1 MKKTALL
8 ILLAWISMHT
18 AFAQMS
24 VKVEE
29 RVHAMSLGERT
40 GYTIVLNGMS
50 EKDVA
55 KAFRSW
61 AEDLQKKADVDESG
75 KHELRISGFTGGH
88 FSEQPVNVYVLF
100 EEGKQDIRMTG
111 FFEWNGTFISS
122 ATAPEK
128 TEHCK
133 QLMTRFAYRIEKIKI
148 EEQLAAAGKD
158 LEKRQSEQQSLEKKQ
173 KQLNDQITECEETIS
188 KAKSDLEVNA
198 TDQKNKK
205 EEIGKQEATV
215 KEIEKKLKE
224 YEEW

>member
-1 MKKTALL
+1 
-8 ILLAWISMHT
+8 MHT

-100 EEGKQDIRMTG
+100 EEGKEDIRMTG

-173 KQLNDQITECEETIS
+173 KQLNDQITECEQTIT